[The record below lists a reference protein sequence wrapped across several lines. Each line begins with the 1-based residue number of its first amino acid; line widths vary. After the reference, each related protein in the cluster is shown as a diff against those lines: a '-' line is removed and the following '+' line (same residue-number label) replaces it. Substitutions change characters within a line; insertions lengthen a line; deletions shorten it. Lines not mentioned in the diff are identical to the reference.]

1 MAWSCCRPGGRRAF
15 LMLPWRNDCPKAT
28 KRSSRDGNAVNV
40 KPPQITMVGPFPPPV
55 HGMAMVNAAVRAA
68 LQKAG
73 AAPLVIDL
81 SSPDL
86 NRALAARLGRLPKV
100 ARGLA
105 RLIRARGLR
114 GATLYM
120 SVSGGLGQVYE
131 VLFALLARARG
142 MRVFLHHHSFAY
154 LDTPSRLTRWLVR
167 VAGSDAVHIAQ
178 SPKMAEGLNRVYG
191 AARVAPVS
199 NAVFFVPTNAAAPTR
214 PRLKTLGFLSNI
226 APEKGVFEFLDLCAA
241 ARDKGL
247 PLRARLAG
255 PFQGGE
261 TERQVR
267 ARLAAL
273 PGVDYVGPK
282 YGAEKDAFYAGI
294 DALIFP
300 THYDNETEGIVNH
313 EAMSRAIPV
322 IAYGRGCIPEIVGPD
337 CGLVIDPAAP
347 FVPAALTQLE
357 TWLADTAVFAAA
369 SQAAAQRFEKTYAE
383 NTERWVA
390 LLAEIAGSCGG

>member
-1 MAWSCCRPGGRRAF
+1 MK
-15 LMLPWRNDCPKAT
+15 LM
-28 KRSSRDGNAVNV
+28 RSNIV
-40 KPPQITMVGPFPPPV
+40 MVGPFPPPV
-55 HGMAMVNAAVRAA
+55 HGMAMVNAAMRSA

-100 ARGLA
+100 ARGLV

-131 VLFALLARARG
+131 VLFALLARGRG

-154 LDTPSRLTRWLVR
+154 LDTPSRLTQWLVR
-167 VAGSDAVHIAQ
+167 VAGSGAVHITL
-178 SPKMAEGLNRVYG
+178 STKMAERLNRIYG
-191 AARVAPVS
+191 ASRVVPVS
-199 NAVFFVPTNAAAPTR
+199 NAVFFVSPNAAAPIR
-214 PRLKTLGFLSNI
+214 PRLETLGFLSNI
-226 APEKGVFEFLDLCAA
+226 TTEKGVFEFLDLCAA

-255 PFQGGE
+255 PFQDGE

-267 ARLAAL
+267 ERLAAL
-273 PGVDYVGPK
+273 PGVEFVGPR
-282 YGAEKDAFYAGI
+282 YDAEKDDFYAGI
-294 DALIFP
+294 DVLMFP
-300 THYDNETEGIVNH
+300 TRYVNEAEPVTLH

-347 FVPAALTQLE
+347 FVPAALSQLE
-357 TWLADTAVFAAA
+357 TWLADPGAFEAA
-369 SQAAAQRFEKTYAE
+369 SQAAAHRFEKTYTE
-383 NTERWVA
+383 NTGRWA
-390 LLAEIAGSCGG
+390 GLLAEIVGSRGG

>member
-1 MAWSCCRPGGRRAF
+1 MAVAQ
-15 LMLPWRNDCPKAT
+15 LNI
-28 KRSSRDGNAVNV
+28 V
-40 KPPQITMVGPFPPPV
+40 MVGPFPPPV

-68 LQKAG
+68 LQEAG

-100 ARGLA
+100 VRGLV

-120 SVSGGLGQVYE
+120 SVSGSLGQVYE
-131 VLFALLARARG
+131 VLFALLARGRG

-167 VAGSDAVHIAQ
+167 VAGSEAVHITQ
-178 SPKMAEGLNRVYG
+178 SPKMAERLNRVYG
-191 AARVAPVS
+191 AAWVVPVS
-199 NAVFFVPTNAAAPTR
+199 NAVFFVPPNAAAPIR
-214 PRLKTLGFLSNI
+214 PRLETLGFLSNI
-226 APEKGVFEFLDLCAA
+226 TAEKGVFEFLDLCAA

-255 PFQGGE
+255 PFQDGE

-267 ARLAAL
+267 AQLALL

-282 YGAEKDAFYAGI
+282 YGAEKDEFYAGI

-300 THYDNETEGIVNH
+300 TLYDNETEGIVNH

-322 IAYGRGCIPEIVGPD
+322 IAYGRGCIPEIIGPD

-357 TWLADTAVFAAA
+357 TWLADPAAFEAA
-369 SQAAAQRFEKTYAE
+369 SQAAAQRFEKTHAE
-383 NTERWVA
+383 NTERWAA
-390 LLAEIAGSCGG
+390 LLAEIAGNGRQ

>member
-1 MAWSCCRPGGRRAF
+1 MNY
-15 LMLPWRNDCPKAT
+15 LQD
-28 KRSSRDGNAVNV
+28 NAVIRPNSN
-40 KPPQITMVGPFPPPV
+40 IIMAGAFPPPV
-55 HGMAMVNAAVRAA
+55 HGMAMVNAAGRAA
-68 LQKAG
+68 LQEAG
-73 AAPLVIDL
+73 VAPLVIDL

-86 NRALAARLGRLPKV
+86 NRALVARLGRLPKV
-100 ARGLA
+100 ARGLV

-114 GATLYM
+114 RATLYM

-131 VLFALLARARG
+131 VLFALLARVRG

-154 LDTPSRLTRWLVR
+154 LDAPSRLTRWLVR
-167 VAGSDAVHIAQ
+167 VAGSDAVHITQ
-178 SPKMAEGLNRVYG
+178 SPKMAERLNRVYG
-191 AARVAPVS
+191 ATRVAPVS
-199 NAVFFVPTNAAAPTR
+199 NAVFFVPPNAAAPIR
-214 PRLKTLGFLSNI
+214 PRLGTLGFLSNI

-255 PFQGGE
+255 PFQDSE

-267 ARLAAL
+267 ERLAAL
-273 PGVDYVGPK
+273 PAVDYVGPK
-282 YGAEKDAFYAGI
+282 YGAEKDDFYAGI

-300 THYDNETEGIVNH
+300 TRYVNEAEPVTLH

-322 IAYGRGCIPEIVGPD
+322 IAYGRGCIPEIIGPD

-357 TWLADTAVFAAA
+357 TWLADPAAFAAA
-369 SQAAAQRFEKTYAE
+369 SQAAARRFEKTYAE
-383 NTERWVA
+383 NTERWAA
-390 LLAEIAGSCGG
+390 LLAEIAGGRQTTARKNGS

>member
-1 MAWSCCRPGGRRAF
+1 M
-15 LMLPWRNDCPKAT
+15 K
-28 KRSSRDGNAVNV
+28 V
-40 KPPQITMVGPFPPPV
+40 KPPQIAMAGPFPPPV

-68 LQKAG
+68 LQEAG
-73 AAPLVIDL
+73 VTPLVIDL

-100 ARGLA
+100 ARGLM

-114 GATLYM
+114 GATLYT

-131 VLFALLARARG
+131 VLFALLARGRG

-154 LDTPSRLTRWLVR
+154 LDTPGRLTRWLVR
-167 VAGSDAVHIAQ
+167 VAGSDAVHITL
-178 SPKMAEGLNRVYG
+178 SPKMAERLNTVYG
-191 AARVAPVS
+191 AARVVPVS
-199 NAVFFVPTNAAAPTR
+199 NAVFFVPPNAAAPTR
-214 PRLKTLGFLSNI
+214 PRLEILGFLSNI
-226 APEKGVFEFLDLCAA
+226 TADKGVFEFLDLCTA

-255 PFQGGE
+255 PFQDSK

-273 PGVDYVGPK
+273 PAVEFVGPK
-282 YGAEKDAFYAGI
+282 YGAEKDDFYAGI

-300 THYDNETEGIVNH
+300 TRYVNEAEPVTLH

-322 IAYGRGCIPEIVGPD
+322 IAYGRGCIPEIIGPD
-337 CGLVIDPAAP
+337 CGLVIDPATP
-347 FVPAALTQLE
+347 FVPAALAQLE
-357 TWLADTAVFAAA
+357 RWRADPLAFQAASKAAA
-369 SQAAAQRFEKTYAE
+369 ARFAGTYSDNEA
-383 NTERWVA
+383 RWQA
-390 LLAEIAGSCGG
+390 LLAEMTGRITES